1 MKPQR
6 FLAAHY
12 LDLQGLRLAP
22 LWLLGLMTPW
32 LASHGHPARNVA
44 MLFLTILFAYVG
56 NLMIGRY
63 YASRFGRIKPK
74 VQSSGPGKLILALI
88 PGALLA
94 YSFVVRGTLKIPA
107 AYPSILF
114 GCLLAVQVIAR
125 DNPLVRR
132 IYSGAGMIACFS
144 AAIGVAMNGSIF
156 TLRVMAC
163 LIFSAMLAVGIFD
176 HLLLVHLVSR
186 AREEANA

>member
-1 MKPQR
+1 MKTQR

-12 LDLQGLRLAP
+12 LDLQGFRLAP

-32 LASHGHPARNVA
+32 VASHGHPVRNAA

-74 VQSSGPGKLILALI
+74 VQSGGPGKLILALI

-94 YSFVVRGTLKIPA
+94 YSFVVRGALKIPA

-132 IYSGAGMIACFS
+132 IYSVAGMIVCFS

-156 TLRVMAC
+156 TLRVVAC